1 MGMRNVVLLASLLLS
16 GCCGAYDGG
25 GDHVYARNGSE
36 MLILCGNGGFVANLT
51 SSTIEGRY
59 MTVSGDGGT
68 AINGPDGELEVQ
80 FGWYHFRTP
89 MSTVAS
95 WQIEGPWLWITAIGL
110 RMSIRHHDVT
120 FGGSPHGGVRIDF
133 TTPVRWTIFRVPAI
147 YVPADDLNALAAELA
162 RRGVPGRDLRRP
174 RG

>member
-68 AINGPDGELEVQ
+68 AINGPDGELAFDVLQ
-80 FGWYHFRTP
+80 NMDG
-89 MSTVAS
+89 
-95 WQIEGPWLWITAIGL
+95 TA
-110 RMSIRHHDVT
+110 
-120 FGGSPHGGVRIDF
+120 
-133 TTPVRWTIFRVPAI
+133 TTPQLGDTPWTLMSLDQ
-147 YVPADDLNALAAELA
+147 ADLDHADVMCTDLES
-162 RRGVPGRDLRRP
+162 RP
-174 RG
+174 WWTAP